1 MNEAVDTRAFLDTQ
15 SDAPDSPVE
24 ELEPPT
30 PEEIRLVWQQPI
42 VLVPAVLLA
51 VLTLTVLGPSAH
63 GIIGACFVAT
73 LVVLAAIDIE
83 YRVIPNRIV
92 LPAAGLVLMA
102 QLGVYPGDALEWV
115 VASLGAA
122 LFLFVPLMIFPSG
135 IGLGDVKLALLLGA
149 MLGLDVIP
157 ALLVGF
163 LSLWPV
169 GLYLIATQGWEARKA
184 KVPLGPS
191 LAFGAIVVLLLS
203 G

>member
-1 MNEAVDTRAFLDTQ
+1 MNEAVDTRAFLATE
-15 SDAPDSPVE
+15 SDAPDAPIE
-24 ELEPPT
+24 EQEPPT

-42 VLVPAVLLA
+42 VFVPAILLA
-51 VLTLTVLGPSAH
+51 VLTVAVLGPSAH

-92 LPAAGLVLMA
+92 LPATALVLVA
-102 QLGVYPGDALEWV
+102 QLAFYPGDALEWV

-122 LFLFVPLMIFPSG
+122 LFLFIPLLIFPSG
-135 IGLGDVKLALLLGA
+135 MGLGDVKLALLIGA

-157 ALLVGF
+157 ALFIGF

-169 GLYLIATQGWEARKA
+169 GLYLIATQGWSARKA

>member
-1 MNEAVDTRAFLDTQ
+1 MSEAVDTRAFLDTQ
-15 SDAPDSPVE
+15 SDRPDAPME
-24 ELEPPT
+24 EQEPPT

-42 VLVPAVLLA
+42 VLVPAVMLA

-63 GIIGACFVAT
+63 GIIGACFVGT

-92 LPAAGLVLMA
+92 LPAAALVLVA
-102 QLGVYPGDALEWV
+102 QLAFYPGNALEWV

-122 LFLFVPLMIFPSG
+122 LFLLIPLLIFPSG
-135 IGLGDVKLALLLGA
+135 MGLGDVKLALLIGA

-157 ALLVGF
+157 ALFIGF

-169 GLYLIATQGWEARKA
+169 GLYLIATQGWSARKA

>member
-1 MNEAVDTRAFLDTQ
+1 MNEAVDTRAYLATE
-15 SDAPDSPVE
+15 SDAPDAPME
-24 ELEPPT
+24 EQEPPT

-42 VLVPAVLLA
+42 VLVPAVMLA

-63 GIIGACFVAT
+63 GIIGACFVAI

-92 LPAAGLVLMA
+92 LPAAAIVLVA
-102 QLGVYPGDALEWV
+102 QLAFYPGDGLEWV
-115 VASLGAA
+115 AASLGAA
-122 LFLFVPLMIFPSG
+122 LFLFIPLLIVPSG
-135 IGLGDVKLALLLGA
+135 MGLGDVKLALLIGA

-157 ALLVGF
+157 ALFIGF

-169 GLYLIATQGWEARKA
+169 GLYLIATQGWSARKA

>member
-1 MNEAVDTRAFLDTQ
+1 M
-15 SDAPDSPVE
+15 E
-24 ELEPPT
+24 EQEPPT

-42 VLVPAVLLA
+42 VLVPAVMLA
-51 VLTLTVLGPSAH
+51 VLALAVLGPSAH
-63 GIIGACFVAT
+63 GIIGACFVAI

-92 LPAAGLVLMA
+92 LPAAALVLVA
-102 QLGVYPGDALEWV
+102 QLAFYPDNALEWV
-115 VASLGAA
+115 VGSLGAA
-122 LFLFVPLMIFPSG
+122 VFLLIPLLIFPSG
-135 IGLGDVKLALLLGA
+135 MGLGDVKLALLIGA

-157 ALLVGF
+157 ALLIGF

-169 GLYLIATQGWEARKA
+169 GLYLIATQGWSARKA

>member
-1 MNEAVDTRAFLDTQ
+1 MNEAVDTRAYLATE
-15 SDAPDSPVE
+15 SDAPDAPME
-24 ELEPPT
+24 EQEPPT

-51 VLTLTVLGPSAH
+51 VLTLAVLGPSAH

-92 LPAAGLVLMA
+92 LPAAAIVLVA
-102 QLGVYPGDALEWV
+102 QLAFYPGDGLEWV
-115 VASLGAA
+115 AASLGAA
-122 LFLFVPLMIFPSG
+122 LFLFIPLLIFPSG
-135 IGLGDVKLALLLGA
+135 MGLGDVKLALLIGA

-157 ALLVGF
+157 ALFIGF

-169 GLYLIATQGWEARKA
+169 GLYLIATQGWSARKA

>member
-1 MNEAVDTRAFLDTQ
+1 MNEAVDTRAFPATE

-24 ELEPPT
+24 EQEPLT
-30 PEEIRLVWQQPI
+30 AEEIRLVWQQPI

-51 VLTLTVLGPSAH
+51 VLTLAVLGPSAH

-92 LPAAGLVLMA
+92 LPAAALVLLA
-102 QLGVYPGDALEWV
+102 QLVFYPCDALEWV
-115 VASLGAA
+115 ACSLGAA
-122 LFLFVPLMIFPSG
+122 LFLFIPLLIFPSG
-135 IGLGDVKLALLLGA
+135 MGLGDVKLALLLGA

-157 ALLVGF
+157 ALFVGF

-169 GLYLIATQGWEARKA
+169 GLYLIATQGWSARKA

>member
-1 MNEAVDTRAFLDTQ
+1 MSETVGTGALLGTQ
-15 SDAPDSPVE
+15 SDTPDPPAPE
-24 ELEPPT
+24 QEPLT
-30 PEEIRLVWQQPI
+30 AEEIRLVWQQPI

-51 VLTLTVLGPSAH
+51 VLTLAVLGPSAH

-92 LPAAGLVLMA
+92 LPAAALVLLA
-102 QLGVYPGDALEWV
+102 QLLFYPGDALEWV
-115 VASLGAA
+115 ACSLGAA
-122 LFLFVPLMIFPSG
+122 LFLFIPLLIFPSG
-135 IGLGDVKLALLLGA
+135 MGLGDVKLALLLGA

-157 ALLVGF
+157 ALFVGF

-169 GLYLIATQGWEARKA
+169 GLYLIATQGWSARKA

>member
-1 MNEAVDTRAFLDTQ
+1 MNEAVDTSAYLATE
-15 SDAPDSPVE
+15 SDAPDVPIE
-24 ELEPPT
+24 EQEPPT

-42 VLVPAVLLA
+42 VLVPAILLA
-51 VLTLTVLGPSAH
+51 VLTLAVLGPSAH
-63 GIIGACFVAT
+63 GIIGACFVAI

-92 LPAAGLVLMA
+92 LPAAALVLVA
-102 QLGVYPGDALEWV
+102 QLAFYPGNALEWV

-122 LFLFVPLMIFPSG
+122 VFLLIPLLIFPSG
-135 IGLGDVKLALLLGA
+135 MGLGDVKLALLIGA
-149 MLGLDVIP
+149 MLGVDVIP
-157 ALLVGF
+157 ALLIGF

-169 GLYLIATQGWEARKA
+169 GLYLIATQGWSARKA

>member
-1 MNEAVDTRAFLDTQ
+1 MNEAVDTRAFPATE

-24 ELEPPT
+24 EQEPLT
-30 PEEIRLVWQQPI
+30 AEEIRLVWQQPI
-42 VLVPAVLLA
+42 VLVPTVLLA
-51 VLTLTVLGPSAH
+51 VLTLAVLGPSAH

-92 LPAAGLVLMA
+92 LPAAALVLLA
-102 QLGVYPGDALEWV
+102 QLVFYPGDALEWV
-115 VASLGAA
+115 ACSLGAA
-122 LFLFVPLMIFPSG
+122 LFLFIPLLIFPSG
-135 IGLGDVKLALLLGA
+135 MGLGDVKLALLLGA

-157 ALLVGF
+157 ALFVGF

-169 GLYLIATQGWEARKA
+169 GLYLIATQGWSARKA

>member
-1 MNEAVDTRAFLDTQ
+1 MNEAVDTSAYLATE
-15 SDAPDSPVE
+15 SDAPDVPIE
-24 ELEPPT
+24 EQEPPT

-42 VLVPAVLLA
+42 VLVPAILLA
-51 VLTLTVLGPSAH
+51 VLTLAVLGPSAH
-63 GIIGACFVAT
+63 GIIGACFVAI

-92 LPAAGLVLMA
+92 LPAAALVLVA
-102 QLGVYPGDALEWV
+102 QLAFYPGNALEWV

-122 LFLFVPLMIFPSG
+122 VFLLIPLLISPSG
-135 IGLGDVKLALLLGA
+135 MGLGDVKLALLIGA
-149 MLGLDVIP
+149 MLGVDVIP
-157 ALLVGF
+157 ALLIGF

-169 GLYLIATQGWEARKA
+169 GLYLIATQGWSARKA

>member
-1 MNEAVDTRAFLDTQ
+1 MNEAVDTRAFLATE

-24 ELEPPT
+24 EQEPLT
-30 PEEIRLVWQQPI
+30 AEEIRLVWQQPI

-51 VLTLTVLGPSAH
+51 VLTLAVLGPSAH
-63 GIIGACFVAT
+63 GIIGACFVAI

-92 LPAAGLVLMA
+92 LPAAALVLVA
-102 QLGVYPGDALEWV
+102 QLAFYPDNALEWV
-115 VASLGAA
+115 VGSLGAA
-122 LFLFVPLMIFPSG
+122 LFLLIPLLIFPSG
-135 IGLGDVKLALLLGA
+135 MGLGDVKLALLIGA

-157 ALLVGF
+157 ALFIGF

-169 GLYLIATQGWEARKA
+169 GLYLIATQGWSARKA

>member
-1 MNEAVDTRAFLDTQ
+1 MNEAVDTRAYLATE
-15 SDAPDSPVE
+15 SDAPDAPME
-24 ELEPPT
+24 EQEPPT

-42 VLVPAVLLA
+42 VLVPAVMLA

-63 GIIGACFVAT
+63 GIIGACFVAI

-92 LPAAGLVLMA
+92 LPAAAIVLVA
-102 QLGVYPGDALEWV
+102 QLAFYPGDGLEWV
-115 VASLGAA
+115 AASLGAA
-122 LFLFVPLMIFPSG
+122 LFLFIPLLIFPSG
-135 IGLGDVKLALLLGA
+135 MGLGDVKLALLIGA

-157 ALLVGF
+157 ALFIGF

-169 GLYLIATQGWEARKA
+169 GLYLIATQGWSARKA
-184 KVPLGPS
+184 KVPLGPP

>member
-1 MNEAVDTRAFLDTQ
+1 MNEAVDTRAYLATE
-15 SDAPDSPVE
+15 SDAPDAPME
-24 ELEPPT
+24 EQEPPT

-42 VLVPAVLLA
+42 VLVPAVMLA

-63 GIIGACFVAT
+63 GIIGACFVAI

-92 LPAAGLVLMA
+92 LPAAAIVLVA
-102 QLGVYPGDALEWV
+102 QLAFYPGDGLEWV
-115 VASLGAA
+115 AASLGAA
-122 LFLFVPLMIFPSG
+122 LFLFIPLLIFPSG
-135 IGLGDVKLALLLGA
+135 MGLGDVKLALLIGA

-157 ALLVGF
+157 ALFIGF

-169 GLYLIATQGWEARKA
+169 GLYLIATQGWSARKA